1 MLRTSTLK
9 TSHADISVTETSGT
23 GLPVLLIH
31 GNSSCKEVFANQ
43 LENEMGETYRMI
55 ALDLPGHGASGD
67 AHNPSETYTM
77 KGYAQVVLE
86 VLNAM
91 GVTQAVVFGWS
102 LGGHIAIELLPQ
114 FQGLAGLMIS
124 GAPPVQP
131 TAEGMQAGFKAH
143 PMVGLIG
150 KSELTDEEVAIFSD
164 GAYGPAATPGFDA
177 ALRRTDGR
185 ARATMFEGLFNGK
198 TSDQRDLVVSSKVPV
213 AVVNGEND
221 PIINT
226 DYVGGLEYASLWD
239 KHCFV
244 FRGEGHA
251 PFLTN
256 PEVFNPI
263 FDRFLMEM
271 AELSERRPPRT
282 GAEAAA

>member
-9 TSHADISVTETSGT
+9 TSHADISVTETSGK

-31 GNSSCKEVFANQ
+31 GNSSCKEVFAKQ
-43 LENEMGETYRMI
+43 LGSPMAETYRMI
-55 ALDLPGHGASGD
+55 AFDLPGHGASSD
-67 AHNPSETYTM
+67 AYNPSETYSM
-77 KGYAQVVLE
+77 KGYADVVLE
-86 VLNAM
+86 VMRGLD
-91 GVTQAVVFGWS
+91 VTQAVIFGWS

-114 FQGLAGLMIS
+114 FSGLVGLMIS

-131 TAEGMQAGFKAH
+131 TGEGMQAGFKAH

-150 KSELTDEEVAIFSD
+150 KGDLTEEEVSIFSD
-164 GAYGPAATPGFDA
+164 GAYGPAATPTFEA

-185 ARATMFEGLFNGK
+185 ARTMMFEGLFNGK
-198 TSDQRDLVVSSKVPV
+198 TSDQRELVVSSKVPV
-213 AVVNGEND
+213 AIVNGEND

-226 DYVGGLEYASLWD
+226 DYVGGLDYASLWD

-263 FDRFLMEM
+263 FDRFLKDM
-271 AELSERRPPRT
+271 AALAERRPPRT